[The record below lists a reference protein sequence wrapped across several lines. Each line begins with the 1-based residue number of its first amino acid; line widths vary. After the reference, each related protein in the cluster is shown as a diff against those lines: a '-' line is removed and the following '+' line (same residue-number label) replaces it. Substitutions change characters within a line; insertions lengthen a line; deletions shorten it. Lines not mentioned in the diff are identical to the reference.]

1 MISMLKRNIRL
12 YFRDKTNMFFSM
24 LSVMIIIVL
33 FALFL
38 GQGNWGSD
46 EIRDSW
52 LMAGVL
58 AVASLTTA
66 LGAFSVMV
74 EDKVNKIYKGFY
86 ASPIKRSH
94 IAAAYMLSPF
104 IVSVIMTIITAFVFG
119 AYIILTGGNMPGG
132 IKLLQLFGLVLLSS
146 VSVTAIIC
154 FIISFLKTNSTYG
167 TISTIVGTLAGF
179 LMGIYIPVGNLP
191 VAVQT
196 VIMLFPPAHA
206 AKLFRQI
213 LMEKPLE
220 VAFKNA
226 PSDIVPNLES
236 IKETLGVVFKLG
248 TFEITPVISIA
259 FLSITA
265 IVFFGLSVM
274 KIRKTILQ

>member
-1 MISMLKRNIRL
+1 MLKRNIKL

-104 IVSVIMTIITAFVFG
+104 IVSVIMTIITAVAFG

-259 FLSITA
+259 FLSITT